1 MAKTPRDFA
10 ASEKLVQITPRRL
23 AQKAIHVR
31 QINLVIG
38 EGIVQQRWQIQA
50 EA

>member
-1 MAKTPRDFA
+1 MAKTPGILRLLK
-10 ASEKLVQITPRRL
+10 KLVQITPRRL